1 MKNPLR
7 IIVSGASSGIG
18 FQLAKR
24 YLEQG
29 AVVGVI
35 SRQTEKLRFFEQNW
49 PDSVRVY
56 SADVRDLHALQ
67 LAAAD
72 FMSRFG
78 CPDIVVANAG
88 ISCGTLTEHAADI
101 EVFQAI
107 FDTNVVGMAKTFQ
120 PYLGEMKSRGHGK
133 LVGIASIAGFRGLPG
148 ASAYSSS
155 KAAVINYLEA
165 LRCELFGTGIRV
177 ITICPGYVETPM
189 TYSNPYPM
197 PFLVRA
203 DLAARMIESAIARN
217 RIFYAFP
224 WQMMLIGKLLGILP
238 KRLHAFLFSRAPH
251 KPRRPDQ

>member
-1 MKNPLR
+1 VKKPLR

-18 FQLAKR
+18 FQLARR

-35 SRQTEKLRFFEQNW
+35 SRQMEKLRFFEQNW
-49 PDSVRVY
+49 PDSVRIY
-56 SADVRDLHALQ
+56 NADVRDINALQ
-67 LAAAD
+67 LAADD

-88 ISCGTLTEHAADI
+88 ISCGTLTEHVADI

-120 PYLGEMKSRGHGK
+120 PYLGEMKSRGRGK

-165 LRCELFGTGIRV
+165 LRCELFGTGIEV

-189 TYSNPYPM
+189 TNANPYPM
-197 PFLVRA
+197 PFLVGA
-203 DLAARMIESAIARN
+203 DLAARMIENAIARN

-224 WQMMLIGKLLGILP
+224 WQMMLIGKIMGILP

>member
-1 MKNPLR
+1 VKKPLR

-18 FQLAKR
+18 FQLARR

-35 SRQTEKLRFFEQNW
+35 SRQMEKLRFFEQNW
-49 PDSVRVY
+49 PDSVRIY
-56 SADVRDLHALQ
+56 NADVRDINALQ
-67 LAAAD
+67 LAADD

-88 ISCGTLTEHAADI
+88 ISCGTLTEHVADI

-120 PYLGEMKSRGHGK
+120 PYLGEMKSRGRGK

-165 LRCELFGTGIRV
+165 LRCELFETGIEV

-189 TYSNPYPM
+189 TNANPYPM
-197 PFLVRA
+197 PFLVGA
-203 DLAARMIESAIARN
+203 DLAARMIENAIARN

-224 WQMMLIGKLLGILP
+224 WQMMLIGKIMGILP

>member
-1 MKNPLR
+1 MKEPLR

-18 FQLAKR
+18 FQLAR
-24 YLEQG
+24 HYLEQG

-35 SRQTEKLRFFEQNW
+35 SRQIEKLRFFEQNW
-49 PDSVRVY
+49 PSSVRIY
-56 SADVRDLHALQ
+56 SADVRDLDALQ
-67 LAAAD
+67 RAATD

-88 ISCGTLTEHAADI
+88 ISCGTLTEHAGDI
-101 EVFQAI
+101 EVFQAV

-120 PYLGEMKSRGHGK
+120 PYLEEMKRQGRGK
-133 LVGIASIAGFRGLPG
+133 LVGIASVAGFRGLPG

-165 LRCELFGTGIRV
+165 LRCELYGTGIDV
-177 ITICPGYVETPM
+177 VTICPGYVETPM
-189 TYSNPYPM
+189 TNSNPYPM

-203 DLAARMIESAIARN
+203 DLAARMIESAIARG
-217 RIFYAFP
+217 RIFYTFP
-224 WQMMLIGKLLGILP
+224 WQMMLIGKIMGILP